1 MSFVKY
7 AIQFYDCKVFKSI
20 YPSLHWLFQTV
31 AHRDI
36 DTVVVCLTNKL
47 NFRKALIHA
56 FGLPFT

>member
-20 YPSLHWLFQTV
+20 YLSLHWSFQTV

-36 DTVVVCLTNKL
+36 DTVVVCLTNK
-47 NFRKALIHA
+47 
-56 FGLPFT
+56 